1 MSRAW
6 TLSGGIDGGFR
17 LVNVVPAGTEYL
29 PHLKQLEIRV
39 GKIIRGWPNQPG
51 REVYSSM
58 IPLFEAILAP
68 S

>member
-39 GKIIRGWPNQPG
+39 GKIIRVG
-51 REVYSSM
+51 RTSRGGRST
-58 IPLFEAILAP
+58 AR
-68 S
+68 